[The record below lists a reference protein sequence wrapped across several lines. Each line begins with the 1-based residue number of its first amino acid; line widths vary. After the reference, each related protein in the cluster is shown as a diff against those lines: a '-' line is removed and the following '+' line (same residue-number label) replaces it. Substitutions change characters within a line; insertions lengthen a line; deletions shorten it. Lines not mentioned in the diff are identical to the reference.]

1 MRAALAALLLCA
13 SLRAAPPAPAAAFES
28 DPRVELLAVVH
39 MLAEPAAFARR
50 APSAYTRRAGEA
62 FAPYAGHRAVA
73 SLRGLL
79 KNGDRLAAARALLSC
94 SAPPELVEDPAVD
107 EDSSPRSSEE
117 KAFLRDLRDFAS
129 RSRFMDFYREN
140 AQLYEDLAVQARAEA
155 GRGLRPE
162 AVSSYLRRDAAARQ
176 AFLISGLL
184 AWDLAANARGVRI
197 RPALEGKSM
206 FGLDD
211 LGTGAA
217 HAAAH
222 DILSPLARK
231 HREELESYAGLMPAG
246 CTSTWMGCVMEHVD
260 LAVTLRALAAE
271 RGEGEYASRLAQYK
285 GFPFLEALGLRL
297 KEWEARTGASFE
309 EFYPRLVAVFREA
322 LLKDAAAQARAALAR
337 RAAPPPDTSAETPS
351 AGRVNGGVSDPRL
364 ELAGA
369 LIGLAERSEPSGPFA
384 AFSGHPAVEKVRRLA
399 GKIDQRALPAQL
411 MLYVSAPPA
420 LELLG
425 PVPANY
431 TALAGG
437 EEDLKGFYAAV
448 RDFAVRSDFSGYYR
462 GRAKEYEALAQRHSA
477 RLKALSPSAGRFV
490 ISALLPKRYWVRLVR
505 IPRASASEVWT
516 FMSADLLDETGAPRP
531 SASVEIV
538 MKVDPRVELLS
549 VLHLLGRG
557 PGAKA
562 GPASAYR
569 QDAERWFA
577 GFSTHPAVA
586 QTASLLGRDRRVN
599 LPAELILRLSEPP
612 DLYAQDPIPGGY
624 LDAAGGE
631 EAVDRFI
638 EALGAF
644 ARASRFMDFYAAHR
658 EDHEAFAVRA
668 ESEALASI
676 SPKAVQAYVGSALS
690 ARYYFPLAPLLAE
703 EHAANFSLQHHDHVE
718 EVRLRP
724 GRYSAEQGHQ
734 FLLNHFGSSPAHELV
749 HTVTNPL
756 VAGFDAKGAKAP
768 AGCNDQRGGSWSG
781 CIEEHLVYAVTLRIL
796 AQELGEA
803 HYVEMVDRYMLRGFP
818 YLKLLGE
825 RLKEYEGDRGRY
837 KTLKDFYP
845 RLEPVF
851 VESLPKEAPAEPS
864 PWDPKTRQL
873 KDEGVKDF
881 MAGRFLDAAKKFESA
896 LEIAPRDA
904 EAALNL
910 GVVHEKLERPDK
922 ALESYGNAVAFSAS
936 GAARDR
942 DIQVAALSSRATLL
956 RAMGRAEQARQD
968 LMLVLKIAPYD
979 WEGREEI
986 EKRLAHER

>member
-1 MRAALAALLLCA
+1 MRSALPALLLCTA
-13 SLRAAPPAPAAAFES
+13 LQAAPPAAEFTA
-28 DPRVELLAVVH
+28 DPRVELLAVVD
-39 MLAEPAAFARR
+39 MLAEPEAFARR
-50 APSAYTRRAGEA
+50 PPSDYARRAVAA
-62 FAPYAGHRAVA
+62 FSPYGGHRAVA

-79 KNGDRLAAARALLSC
+79 KKGDRLAAARALLSC
-94 SAPPELVEDPAVD
+94 SAPPELVEDPAVE
-107 EDSSPRSSEE
+107 EDSSPRSAEE

-129 RSRFMDFYREN
+129 RARFMDFYREN
-140 AQLYEDLAVQARAEA
+140 APAYAALAGQARAEA
-155 GRGLRPE
+155 ARAQRPE
-162 AVSSYLRRDAAARQ
+162 AVVRYLRRDGAAPLT
-176 AFLISGLL
+176 FLISELL
-184 AWDLAANARGVRI
+184 PRDLAANARGVRI
-197 RPALEGKSM
+197 RPAMKGKST
-206 FGLDD
+206 FDLDD

-222 DILSPLARK
+222 ELLAPLARK

-260 LAVTLRALAAE
+260 LAVTLRVLAAE
-271 RGEGEYASRLAQYK
+271 RGEGEYASRLAQLK
-285 GFPFLEALGLRL
+285 SFPFLEPLGLRL
-297 KEWEARTGASFE
+297 KEWEARSGGSFE

-337 RAAPPPDTSAETPS
+337 RAAPPPEAVVEAPS
-351 AGRVNGGVSDPRL
+351 AGRVKGAVTDPRL
-364 ELAGA
+364 ELAAA
-369 LIGLAERSEPSGPFA
+369 LIGLAERREPSGPFA
-384 AFSGHPAVEKVRRLA
+384 AFSGHPAVEMVRRLT
-399 GKIDQRALPAQL
+399 GKVDRRALPAQL
-411 MLYVSAPPA
+411 MLYVSAPPG
-420 LELLG
+420 LEILG
-425 PVPANY
+425 PVPADY

-437 EEDLKGFYAAV
+437 EEALKGFYAAA
-448 RDFAVRSDFSGYYR
+448 RDFAVRSDFAGYYR
-462 GRAKEYEALAQRHSA
+462 TQAKAYEELARRKALA
-477 RLKALSPSAGRFV
+477 PPEGRSV
-490 ISALLPKRYWVRLVR
+490 VSSLLPKRYWVRLVR
-505 IPRASASEVWT
+505 IPRASAAEVWT
-516 FMSADLLDETGAPRP
+516 FMSADLLDDARASRP
-531 SASVEIV
+531 SASIEIV

-562 GPASAYR
+562 GPASPYR

-586 QTASLLGRDRRVN
+586 QTAALLGRDRQVN

-631 EAVDRFI
+631 EAVDRYI
-638 EALGAF
+638 EALGDF

-658 EDHEAFAVRA
+658 EDHEDFAARA
-668 ESEALASI
+668 EAEALASI
-676 SPKAVQAYVGSALS
+676 SPKAVQAYVGSALG
-690 ARYYFPLAPLLAE
+690 ARYYFPLAPLLSE

-724 GRYSAEQGHQ
+724 GRYSAEHGHQ

-768 AGCNDQRGGSWSG
+768 AGCNDQTGGSWSG

-803 HYVEMVDRYMLRGFP
+803 HYGEMVDRYMLRGFP

-825 RLKEYEGDRGRY
+825 RLKEYEGERGRY
-837 KTLKDFYP
+837 RTLKDFYP

-864 PWDPKTRQL
+864 PWDPKSRQL

-881 MAGRFLDAAKKFESA
+881 MAGRFLDAEKKFADA

-904 EAALNL
+904 EASLNL
-910 GVVHEKLERPDK
+910 GVVHEKLGRADA

-956 RAMGRAEQARQD
+956 RSMGRADEARRD
-968 LMLVLKIAPYD
+968 LLLVLKIAPYD